1 MSDDRRVECP
11 VMISADLTVGV
22 FANAFRVVHDSGND
36 WFLDFLTFSASE
48 NTAQVVSRVR
58 VAEPFIDSVRRRLE
72 ATLTY
77 IHEERF
83 KDSKATLDKEMVN

>member
-1 MSDDRRVECP
+1 
-11 VMISADLTVGV
+11 MIPTDLTVGV

-36 WFLDFLTFSASE
+36 WFLDFLAFSASE

-58 VAEPFIDSVRRRLE
+58 VTEPFLESVCRRLE
-72 ATLTY
+72 DTMTY

-83 KDSKATLDKEMVN
+83 KDHAIDTEMVN

>member
-11 VMISADLTVGV
+11 VMISSELTVGV
-22 FANAFRVVHDSGND
+22 FANAFRVVHDAGND

-58 VAEPFIDSVRRRLE
+58 VTEPFMDSVRMRLE
-72 ATLTY
+72 STMTY

-83 KDSKATLDKEMVN
+83 KDSKDDTGMVN

>member
-1 MSDDRRVECP
+1 MSDDQRVECP
-11 VMISADLTVGV
+11 VMISLELTVGV
-22 FANAFRVVHDSGND
+22 FANAFRIVHDSGCD

-58 VAEPFIDSVRRRLE
+58 VTEPFMDSVRMRLE
-72 ATLTY
+72 STMTY

-83 KDSKATLDKEMVN
+83 KDIKTDTEMVN

>member
-1 MSDDRRVECP
+1 MDDRRVECP
-11 VMISADLTVGV
+11 VMISPELTVGV
-22 FANAFRVVHDSGND
+22 FANAFRIVHDSGSD

-58 VAEPFIDSVRRRLE
+58 IVEPFMDSVRRRLE
-72 ATLTY
+72 TTMTY

-83 KDSKATLDKEMVN
+83 KDRKSLIDTGMVN